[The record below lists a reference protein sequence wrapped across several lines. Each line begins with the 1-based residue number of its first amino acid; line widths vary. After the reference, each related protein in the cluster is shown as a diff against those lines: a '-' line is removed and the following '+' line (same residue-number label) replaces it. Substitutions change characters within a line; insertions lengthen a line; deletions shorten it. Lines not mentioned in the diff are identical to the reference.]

1 MILPNGE
8 SESGPCCKR
17 ERMAGL
23 RSLRR
28 PAAVQKATELSPDF
42 VLLDIGMPI
51 MNGIEAAKRIRQAS
65 PASRIIFVTQEDDAD
80 IRIAA
85 LAIAEGYLL
94 KSNAASELLPAID
107 AALAD
112 ATMPAHSFATSEE
125 DHHF

>member
-1 MILPNGE
+1 
-8 SESGPCCKR
+8 
-17 ERMAGL
+17 
-23 RSLRR
+23 
-28 PAAVQKATELSPDF
+28 
-42 VLLDIGMPI
+42 MPI
-51 MNGIEAAKRIRQAS
+51 MNGIEAAKGIRQAS

-112 ATMPAHSFATSEE
+112 ATMPAHSFATAEE